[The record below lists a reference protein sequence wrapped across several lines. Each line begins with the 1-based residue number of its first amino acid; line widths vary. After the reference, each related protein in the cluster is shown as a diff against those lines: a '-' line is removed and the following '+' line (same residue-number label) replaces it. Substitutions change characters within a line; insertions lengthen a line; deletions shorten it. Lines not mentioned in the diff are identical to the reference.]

1 MNPTLNRRGFLKANT
16 TAALAVGASAS
27 LAASA
32 TGIKAATPVAPKI
45 NYGPP
50 PGVAK
55 LNANENPFGPSP
67 AALSAMMDAGKE
79 GAYYVGESVKRL
91 KAMIAERHG
100 VTPENI
106 SLSSGSSGVLSYLA
120 VAMTKKGHILGP
132 DLFWDTTAKA
142 GVRQGG
148 EIKRLPKTE
157 DLAIDLKAMESAITP
172 ETALVQI
179 TNPNNPTGLVLDGD
193 KLSGFCKRASKKTMV
208 LVDEAYNELTEKPDF
223 NSMIPLVKAGHNV
236 AVARTFSK
244 IYGLAGMRVGYMIS
258 SPETAAILR
267 QYGLGDYAMNQ
278 AGVAAAIATYNDTKF
293 LAMAKSRIVDA
304 RGELIEAVKAQ
315 GLKPLASETN
325 FVFVDLGDMNAE
337 AFRSAM
343 ADQNVL
349 IRGIYRD
356 YVNYSR
362 VSMGY
367 PKDVERYI
375 AALPQ
380 VLDKVG
386 AMAA

>member
-1 MNPTLNRRGFLKANT
+1 MTNYLNRRGFLKVNG
-16 TAALAVGASAS
+16 AAGLVAGSALSGGAHA
-27 LAASA
+27 
-32 TGIKAATPVAPKI
+32 KI
-45 NYGPP
+45 ARQPDLIYGPP
-50 PGVAK
+50 AGVAK

-67 AALSAMMDAGKE
+67 RAMVAMMDAAKK
-79 GAYYVGESVKRL
+79 GAYYVGDSVQRL

-100 VTPENI
+100 VTPEYV

-120 VAMTKKGHILGP
+120 VAMTKRGHILGP

-148 EIKRLPKTE
+148 EIKRLPKTS
-157 DLAIDLKAMESAITP
+157 DLSIDLKAMEKAITP
-172 ETALVQI
+172 ETSMVQV
-179 TNPNNPTGLVLDGD
+179 TNPNNPTGMLLDGND
-193 KLSGFCKRASKKTMV
+193 LRSFCLRAAKKTMV
-208 LVDEAYNELTEKPDF
+208 LVDEAYNELTEKPEF
-223 NSMIPLVKAGHNV
+223 NSMVPLVKAGHNV
-236 AVARTFSK
+236 VVARTFSK

-258 SPETAAILR
+258 SPETAAILN

-278 AGVAAAIATYNDTKF
+278 AGVAAAVASYDDTQF
-293 LAMAKSRIVDA
+293 LAMTKSNIIESREA
-304 RGELIEAVKAQ
+304 LTEAVRAQ
-315 GLKPLASETN
+315 GLKPLPSETN
-325 FVFVDLGDMNAE
+325 FVFVDLGNMNAE

-367 PKDVERYI
+367 PKDVEQYI

-380 VLDKVG
+380 VVDKVG
-386 AMAA
+386 ALTA

>member
-1 MNPTLNRRGFLKANT
+1 MNQTLDRRGFLKANAAAGLV
-16 TAALAVGASAS
+16 TAATIAGTVTSAR
-27 LAASA
+27 ADTVKMAN
-32 TGIKAATPVAPKI
+32 PVL

-67 AALSAMMDAGKE
+67 KAMAAMTEAAKM
-79 GAYYVGESVKRL
+79 GAYYVGESVRRL

-100 VTPENI
+100 LTPDHI

-132 DLFWDTTAKA
+132 DLFWDTTSKA

-148 EIKRLPKTE
+148 EIRRLKKTK
-157 DLAIDLKAMESAITP
+157 DLSIDLKAMEKAITSD
-172 ETALVQI
+172 TAMVQV

-193 KLSGFCKRASKKTMV
+193 ELRSFCIRAGKKTMV
-208 LVDEAYNELTEKPDF
+208 LVDEAYNELTEKPEY
-223 NSMIPLVKAGHNV
+223 NSMVPLVKAGHNV
-236 AVARTFSK
+236 VIARTFSK

-278 AGVAAAIATYNDTKF
+278 AGVAAAIASYDDAKF
-293 LAMAKSRIVDA
+293 LAMAKSRITEARESLLDA
-304 RGELIEAVKAQ
+304 VSQQ
-315 GLKPLASETN
+315 GLKPLASQTN
-325 FVFVDLGDMNAE
+325 FVFVDLGSMNAE
-337 AFRSAM
+337 AFRLAM
-343 ADQNVL
+343 AEQNVL

-362 VSMGY
+362 VSMGR
-367 PKDVERYI
+367 PQDVNQYI
-375 AALPQ
+375 AALPR

-386 AMAA
+386 SQAA